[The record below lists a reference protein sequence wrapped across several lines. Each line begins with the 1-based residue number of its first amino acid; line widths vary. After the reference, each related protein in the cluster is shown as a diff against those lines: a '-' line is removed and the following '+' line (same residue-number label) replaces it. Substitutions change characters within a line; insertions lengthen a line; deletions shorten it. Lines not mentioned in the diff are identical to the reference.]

1 MYVTN
6 PSRSISLHAKYFF
19 AIPTTLKAKLFP
31 VIKGQEIYHFPTGV
45 SSDIV
50 NNLIKTIGLLWTLTI
65 PNDGHRSPAISH
77 VLIV

>member
-1 MYVTN
+1 MIKPLFISMYISHSLSMYVTN

-45 SSDIV
+45 S
-50 NNLIKTIGLLWTLTI
+50 
-65 PNDGHRSPAISH
+65 
-77 VLIV
+77 